1 MESDI
6 PHIVNLINSVIGV
19 GILAMPFCMSQCGLI
34 LGTIV
39 LLFCGFITLQS
50 CLMLISSAKAKN
62 KTRYD
67 AGIFRKLNILNTKYS
82 TYLST
87 SQYRIFLSPLPFK
100 KFLRIVKDSKF
111 IKSCLY
117 AKLY

>member
-1 MESDI
+1 MNSFLNVTFWFLDGEMESDI

-67 AGIFRKLNILNTKYS
+67 NLTVFLEWNMLKTKYS
-82 TYLST
+82 TYLLT
-87 SQYRIFLSPLPFK
+87 SNIEYF
-100 KFLRIVKDSKF
+100 
-111 IKSCLY
+111 
-117 AKLY
+117 

>member
-1 MESDI
+1 MRRFVLEINPRIFIGTQKTADIHYLLYGFSDGEMESDV

-62 KTRYD
+62 KTRYVHR
-67 AGIFRKLNILNTKYS
+67 F
-82 TYLST
+82 
-87 SQYRIFLSPLPFK
+87 FLCGQL
-100 KFLRIVKDSKF
+100 
-111 IKSCLY
+111 KSEQ
-117 AKLY
+117 K

>member
-1 MESDI
+1 MNSFLNVTFWFLDGEMESDI

-67 AGIFRKLNILNTKYS
+67 AGIFRTEYFEYKIQHVPFNK
-82 TYLST
+82 
-87 SQYRIFLSPLPFK
+87 QYRIILSSSPF
-100 KFLRIVKDSKF
+100 
-111 IKSCLY
+111 
-117 AKLY
+117 

>member
-62 KTRYD
+62 KTRYNTL
-67 AGIFRKLNILNTKYS
+67 AGFFLGIEYVEKKIQHVPINK
-82 TYLST
+82 
-87 SQYRIFLSPLPFK
+87 QYRIILSRSPF
-100 KFLRIVKDSKF
+100 
-111 IKSCLY
+111 
-117 AKLY
+117 

>member
-1 MESDI
+1 MESDV

-62 KTRYD
+62 KTRYIYETLD
-67 AGIFRKLNILNTKYS
+67 CFFGIDTKYS
-82 TYLST
+82 MYLGILGEI
-87 SQYRIFLSPLPFK
+87 QWF
-100 KFLRIVKDSKF
+100 
-111 IKSCLY
+111 
-117 AKLY
+117 